1 MRDARQR
8 SQKDRW
14 EGEEACCVLRGASR
28 EIRKKGRA
36 LTRYRA
42 HLGKGGR
49 AGEGERKVGEVGE
62 QDEHHPVRG
71 DQERPF
77 SATRTRIASRESRA

>member
-1 MRDARQR
+1 MGG
-8 SQKDRW
+8 
-14 EGEEACCVLRGASR
+14 GEEARYCVLR
-28 EIRKKGRA
+28 ETGRDRGGGA

-71 DQERPF
+71 DEERPF
-77 SATRTRIASRESRA
+77 SAGASNEQRVASMSMSIDAWSARVR